1 MCQRLELL
9 KPGLIQSSKG
19 SIQRLWALA
28 ARHCSNRRSLSRPW
42 TRLWRNGQSAHG
54 TECCHSASLWRSTD
68 ITLVLRRQTFWNASS
83 TGRCRSK
90 KAWSPP
96 RISRCFILP
105 KLCKE
110 RGASSCGICVT
121 HIRHLVKM
129 AGHRAGPAH
138 EGRILV
144 SDTTRSRTGLFAA
157 AAGAVIFLTVLAS
170 PVWSLDAAPDSAST
184 RIRARELGIK
194 LGQLEPGPLNAI
206 TDVPG
211 VKVGQVTLSRG
222 DGPLH
227 PGEGPIRTGVTV
239 IVPRDDVWHK
249 KVPAG
254 AFVLNG
260 TGEMT
265 GLAWV
270 AESGFLEY
278 PIALTNTL
286 NVPRVAN
293 GVMNWMIRQYPG
305 VGITDDTLTPVVAEC
320 DDGRLNDIQGRH
332 VSETDVMQALD
343 KASSGPVVEGSV
355 GAGTGMISYGFKGGI
370 GTASRRLPDANGGF
384 TVGVL
389 VNANHGRR
397 AELLMRGAPI
407 GQMYDAETSPLSLLP
422 DRRQESFPALDKRTA
437 GNAEGS
443 IIIIIATDAPL
454 DSRQLTRLG
463 KRAALGLARTGSTV
477 RHGSGDFM
485 LAFSTGNVIP
495 HYPVEQTFA
504 LAQMADTHLNPVIT
518 ATVEATEEAILNAL
532 TGATT
537 VIGRDGHRADAISIP
552 RLRAL
557 LSPSK
562 AIRP

>member
-1 MCQRLELL
+1 MV
-9 KPGLIQSSKG
+9 LIALSSPA
-19 SIQRLWALA
+19 W
-28 ARHCSNRRSLSRPW
+28 SLDP
-42 TRLWRNGQSAHG
+42 
-54 TECCHSASLWRSTD
+54 STD
-68 ITLVLRRQTFWNASS
+68 IAPGQ
-83 TGRCRSK
+83 
-90 KAWSPP
+90 
-96 RISRCFILP
+96 SRL
-105 KLCKE
+105 
-110 RGASSCGICVT
+110 
-121 HIRHLVKM
+121 
-129 AGHRAGPAH
+129 
-138 EGRILV
+138 
-144 SDTTRSRTGLFAA
+144 
-157 AAGAVIFLTVLAS
+157 
-170 PVWSLDAAPDSAST
+170 
-184 RIRARELGIK
+184 RARALGLKI
-194 LGQLEPGPLNAI
+194 GQLQPGPLNAI
-206 TDVPG
+206 TDVAG
-211 VKVGQVTLSRG
+211 VKVGQVTLMRG
-222 DGPLH
+222 DGPLQ
-227 PGEGPIRTGVTV
+227 PGQGPVRTGVTV
-239 IVPRDDVWHK
+239 IVPRDDVWRK

-286 NVPRVAN
+286 NVPRVAD
-293 GVMNWMIRQYPG
+293 GVISWMLRQYPG
-305 VGITDDTLTPVVAEC
+305 IGITDDTLTPVVAEC

-332 VSETDVMQALD
+332 VSTADVMQALD
-343 KASSGPVVEGSV
+343 NASSGPVMEGSV

-370 GTASRRLPDANGGF
+370 GTASRHLSDTIGGF

-397 AELLMRGAPI
+397 AELTMGGVPV
-407 GQMYDAETSPLSLLP
+407 GQRYDAEAQSSLSSTAVPQNLYASREGTS
-422 DRRQESFPALDKRTA
+422 

-463 KRAALGLARTGSTV
+463 KRAALGLARTGSTA

-495 HYPVEQTFA
+495 HYPSESTFS
-504 LAQMADTHLNPVIT
+504 LTHLADTHLNPLIS

-537 VIGRDGHRADAISIP
+537 VVGRDGHRAEAISIP

-557 LSPSK
+557 LSTDATINP
-562 AIRP
+562 

>member
-1 MCQRLELL
+1 MRSSIACVLL
-9 KPGLIQSSKG
+9 VTTACVPL
-19 SIQRLWALA
+19 
-28 ARHCSNRRSLSRPW
+28 
-42 TRLWRNGQSAHG
+42 
-54 TECCHSASLWRSTD
+54 
-68 ITLVLRRQTFWNASS
+68 
-83 TGRCRSK
+83 
-90 KAWSPP
+90 AWSAETSSEVTEQP
-96 RISRCFILP
+96 R
-105 KLCKE
+105 
-110 RGASSCGICVT
+110 V
-121 HIRHLVKM
+121 
-129 AGHRAGPAH
+129 
-138 EGRILV
+138 
-144 SDTTRSRTGLFAA
+144 
-157 AAGAVIFLTVLAS
+157 
-170 PVWSLDAAPDSAST
+170 
-184 RIRARELGIK
+184 RARALGLR

-211 VKVGQVTLSRG
+211 VKVGQVTVMRG
-222 DGPLH
+222 DGPLQ
-227 PGEGPIRTGVTV
+227 PGQGPARTGVTV
-239 IVPRDDVWHK
+239 VVPREDVWHK

-286 NVPRVAN
+286 NVPRVAD
-293 GVMNWMIRQYPG
+293 GVISWMLRRYPEI
-305 VGITDDTLTPVVAEC
+305 GITDDTLTPVVAEC

-332 VSETDVMQALD
+332 VSEADVMQALD
-343 KASSGPVVEGSV
+343 DATSGPVAEGTV

-370 GTASRRLPDANGGF
+370 GTASRRLPAATGGF

-397 AELLMRGAPI
+397 PELVMGGVPV
-407 GQMYDAETSPLSLLP
+407 GQRYDAASVQSSGLP
-422 DRRQESFPALDKRTA
+422 DQNPERLHASREGSS

-443 IIIIIATDAPL
+443 IIVIIATDAPL

-463 KRAALGLARTGSTV
+463 KRAALGLARTGSTA

-495 HYPVEQTFA
+495 HYPTEPIFS
-504 LAQMADTHLNPVIT
+504 QMHLADTHLNAIIT

-537 VIGRDGHRADAISIP
+537 VTGRDGFRAEAISIF

-557 LSPSK
+557 LSPD
-562 AIRP
+562 ATGGH